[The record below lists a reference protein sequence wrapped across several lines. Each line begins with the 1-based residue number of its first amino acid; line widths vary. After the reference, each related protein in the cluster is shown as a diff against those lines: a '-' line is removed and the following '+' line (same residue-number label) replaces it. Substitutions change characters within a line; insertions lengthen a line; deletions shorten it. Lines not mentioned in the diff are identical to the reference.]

1 MPAAAHSRGRLVTGE
16 SASAT
21 VALALS
27 EQVYTTKHVEKAEQ
41 ANVFGQTTEVR
52 TVRAGHDPASNFQS
66 ALDKNQLASAL
77 MSSASLVSAIP
88 HLYKIA
94 SGQSSFVVHVSAEN
108 DKQKS
113 AFGDFS
119 NVMAVRQT
127 GFALLSSSSVQEASD
142 LAAIAHVASIKT
154 ASPFLHFFDSSRI
167 AHEHTNIQELT
178 EQNLAGLLP
187 NEDVE
192 AYRSRPQQQDANQ
205 SAYTLYKQR
214 QEAQEERVDVYKVVE
229 EVMVQFASV
238 TGRHYLPLEYSGHP
252 DAENV
257 IVAMGAGASVVESTV
272 DALRQ
277 QSADA
282 KIGVLKV
289 RLYRPWSNA
298 ELLKA
303 IPASVKNIAVL
314 EPSRDHTSTWNPLFL
329 DIAAAY
335 QSAQNDSTE
344 IVSGQY
350 GVDASDFA
358 PASVNAVFQ
367 HLASG
372 QLQRRFIIGESLQAT
387 PEHTVNVTPE
397 SSQQAVIVG
406 DEAKVLSA
414 FHQIADKKVQIY
426 TVTDNGYAVSHVRV
440 AHSSTSPVPSLIEN
454 ADVVVLLD
462 AKANAPTAIAA
473 LKQGGN
479 VLVNK
484 TEDVESALSGSV
496 KKAIAAKNAN
506 VYVIDAYALLKS
518 NNLVKFDTSNKIE
531 TKDSWKTASVSEEQK
546 TTSSEADAQ
555 KSGLVETPYLKML
568 DQVFGDRLSIANGIN
583 AASVWSPDTQSPEAS
598 NPEFGYGKILAQN
611 QQRSKFQASVEHALN
626 NANLP
631 ESLYKAL
638 SQWLLVVKSSGSKT
652 QQISD
657 AASVAE
663 SALEQH
669 ATDSSVQ
676 DILRNKEFLFPKSNW
691 LVGSDSWSYDIGQSG
706 VHHVITSGENV
717 NMLIVDTT
725 PYSSP
730 VQREQRKKDI
740 GLYAMN
746 YGEAYVASVAIYSSY
761 TGVLHALI
769 EADNFD
775 GPSIVLAYLPSVN
788 NLSNPIEVL
797 QETKISVDNG
807 SWPLYRWN
815 PSRENEGKDPFVL
828 DSERIKKDL
837 ENFLN
842 RENHLSVLVAEQ
854 PDLAKTLVSS
864 VESDVKKRHEQLKK
878 KARDDYARLLS
889 GLSGNA
895 NGPPVT
901 ILFGSDNGNAES
913 LAKKLAAKGKSRGL
927 KVSLMAMDDFADIQ
941 ELANVVNVVILC
953 STAGQGEF
961 PSNSREF
968 WKALNNLAVGD
979 IALQDTKFA
988 VFGLGDSHYWPREED
1003 AVYYNRP
1010 GKLIDNRLEMLGAG
1024 RLVAEI
1030 GLGDDQDADGYETG
1044 FTAWQ
1049 PELWKSLGVA
1059 DVGTD
1064 DEPPKLTDD
1073 QMKIDS
1079 NYLRGTIA
1087 QDLEDESTGAISE
1100 INGKLLKF
1108 HGSYGQDDRDI
1119 REERK
1124 KQGLEKAFSFMI
1136 RVRMPGG
1143 VSTPAQWL
1151 VMDELAETH
1160 ANGAIKL
1167 TTRQAFQLHG
1177 IIKKKLKPTIR
1188 GINKSLLS
1196 TLAACGDVNRNIMM
1210 NPNPHVPEVYDELNT
1225 FANKMMEHLAPKTNA
1240 YHEIWLQDEMV
1251 AGHAVQ
1257 DFEPIYGPTY
1267 LPRKFKIVIAV
1278 PPNNDVDI
1286 FAHDLGFI
1294 AIINDD
1300 KTLAGF
1306 NVTVGGG
1313 MGMTH
1318 GNKKTY
1324 PRPASIIGFCTVDQ
1338 AINVAEKVMTTQRDY
1353 GDRTNRKHARLK
1365 YTIDDRGL
1373 DWFKGEVETRLG
1385 YKLAEERPYEF
1396 TDNADRY
1403 GWTKG
1408 LGDKWHFGM
1417 FIENGKVKD
1426 WPDLQIKTGLREL
1439 AKWHKGDF
1447 RLTPNQ
1453 HLVIG
1458 NVPEADLERTK
1469 AHLAKYKLDNL
1480 SFSSLRLNAMA
1491 CVALP
1496 TCGLAMAESER
1507 YLPTLVGLL
1516 ESTIEEAGLRDDAIT
1531 IRMTGCPNGCAR
1543 PYLAEIAFVGKA
1555 PGAYNV
1561 YLGGG
1566 HKGER
1571 LNKLFKESLR
1581 EEEILNEI
1589 KPIIKQ
1595 YALER
1600 TPGEHFG
1607 DWVIRAGFVKKTIT
1621 GTDFHDL

>member
-1 MPAAAHSRGRLVTGE
+1 MLVQSGRRLVTGE
-16 SASAT
+16 STSAA
-21 VALALS
+21 VAVALS
-27 EQVYTTKHVEKAEQ
+27 EQVYTTKHLVNASQ
-41 ANVFGQTTEVR
+41 ANVYGTNTHIQTVQ
-52 TVRAGHDPASNFQS
+52 AGNDPASNFLGALNKNELGS
-66 ALDKNQLASAL
+66 ALI
-77 MSSASLVSAIP
+77 SSTSLVSAIP

-94 SGQSSFVVHVSAEN
+94 SSQSSFVIHVSAEN
-108 DKQKS
+108 DKKKNT
-113 AFGDFS
+113 FGDFS

-127 GFALLSSSSVQEASD
+127 GFALLSSSSVQEAQD
-142 LAAIAHVASIKT
+142 LAAIAHLASIKSST
-154 ASPFLHFFDSSRI
+154 PFLHFFDSSRV
-167 AHEHTNIQELT
+167 AHEHTNIEQLT
-178 EQNLAGLLP
+178 NQTLADLIS
-187 NEDVE
+187 NEEVE
-192 AYRSRPQQQDANQ
+192 AYRNRPQQTNNE
-205 SAYTLYKQR
+205 STYLRYKQR
-214 QEAQEERVDVYKVVE
+214 KDQESQEERVDVYKVVE
-229 EVMVQFASV
+229 EAMVQFASV
-238 TGRHYLPLEYSGHP
+238 TGRHYLPLEYTGHP

-257 IVAMGAGASVVESTV
+257 IVAMGAGATVVESTLQ
-272 DALRQ
+272 ALRE

-289 RLYRPWSNA
+289 RLYRPWSNT
-298 ELLKA
+298 ELLKVL
-303 IPASVKNIAVL
+303 PSSVKNIAVL
-314 EPSRDHTSTWNPLFL
+314 EPSHDYTSTWNPVFL
-329 DIAAAY
+329 DVAAAY
-335 QSAQNDSTE
+335 QSSQNDEVE

-350 GVDASDFA
+350 GVDAADFT
-358 PASVNAVFQ
+358 PSMVNAVYE
-367 HLASG
+367 HLTSG
-372 QLQRRFIIGESLQAT
+372 NLKRRFVIGDSL
-387 PEHTVNVTPE
+387 TVTDKHAINVTPE
-397 SSQQAVIVG
+397 SSLQLVVVG
-406 DEAKVLSA
+406 DEAEVLSA
-414 FHQIADKKVQIY
+414 FDQLEDKKVQVY
-426 TVTDNGYAVSHVRV
+426 TVEENGASVSHVRI
-440 AHSSTSPVPSLIEN
+440 AHASTSPVPSLIDN
-454 ADVVVLLD
+454 ADLVVLLD
-462 AKANAPTAIAA
+462 ATANVPNAVGTV
-473 LKQGGN
+473 KVDGN
-479 VLVNK
+479 VIINNTADLNAV
-484 TEDVESALSGSV
+484 SGSV
-496 KKAIAAKNAN
+496 KKAISAKNAN
-506 VYVIDAYALLKS
+506 VYTTDAVALIKS
-518 NNLVKFDTSNKIE
+518 ADVAKFDNSNKVDASSWSSVQAE
-531 TKDSWKTASVSEEQK
+531 EAKATPATKAAVQESDV
-546 TTSSEADAQ
+546 
-555 KSGLVETPYLKML
+555 VETPYIKML

-583 AASVWSPDTQSPEAS
+583 AASVWSPDTQSVHAA

-611 QQRSKFQASVEHALN
+611 QQRAKFFAHVEQTLN
-626 NANLP
+626 NAELP
-631 ESLYKAL
+631 EVLYKAL
-638 SQWLLVVKSSGSKT
+638 SQWLLIAKSAGSKH
-652 QQISD
+652 QQVTD
-657 AASVAE
+657 AATTVEAV
-663 SALEQH
+663 LEQYKSE
-669 ATDSSVQ
+669 ASVQ
-676 DILRNKEFLFPKSNW
+676 SIVRNKEYLFPKSNW

-725 PYSSP
+725 PYSSDA
-730 VQREQRKKDI
+730 QREQRKKDV

-746 YGEAYVASVAIYSSY
+746 YGDAYVASVAIYSSY

-769 EADNFD
+769 EADNYE
-775 GPSIVLAYLPSVN
+775 GPSIVLAFLPRVHN
-788 NLSNPIEVL
+788 AANPIEVL
-797 QETKISVDNG
+797 QETKVCVDNG

-815 PSRENEGKDPFVL
+815 PALESEGKDPFTL

-837 ENFLN
+837 EAFLE
-842 RENHLSVLVAEQ
+842 RENHLSVLVSQQ

-864 VESDVKKRHEQLKK
+864 VEADVKKRHEELKR
-878 KARDDYARLLS
+878 KAREDYARLLS

-895 NGPPVT
+895 NGAPVT
-901 ILFGSDNGNAES
+901 ILFGSDNGNAEG

-941 ELANVVNVVILC
+941 ELANVTNVVVVV

-961 PSNSREF
+961 PSNGREF

-1024 RLVAEI
+1024 RLIPEI
-1030 GLGDDQDADGYETG
+1030 GLGDDQDADGFETG
-1044 FTAWQ
+1044 FQAWQ
-1049 PELWKSLGVA
+1049 PELWKALGVA

-1143 VSTPAQWL
+1143 VATPEQWL

-1160 ANGAIKL
+1160 ANGDIKL

-1188 GINKSLLS
+1188 GVNKSLLS

-1210 NPNPHVPEVYDELNT
+1210 NPNPYVPEVYDELNQ
-1225 FANKMMEHLAPKTNA
+1225 FANKMMQHLAPKTNA
-1240 YHEIWLQDEMV
+1240 YHEIWLADEMV

-1324 PRPASIIGFCTVDQ
+1324 PRPASIIGFCTVDE
-1338 AINVAEKVMTTQRDY
+1338 AVNVAEKVMTTQRDY

-1373 DWFKGEVETRLG
+1373 DWFKGEVESRLG
-1385 YKLAEERPYEF
+1385 YKLGEERPYKF

-1408 LGDKWHFGM
+1408 VDDKWHFGM

-1453 HLVIG
+1453 HLVIA

-1480 SFSSLRLNAMA
+1480 SFTSLRLNAMA

-1543 PYLAEIAFVGKA
+1543 PYLGEIAFVGKA
-1555 PGAYNV
+1555 PGAYNI

-1571 LNKLFKESLR
+1571 LNKLYKESLK
-1581 EEEILNEI
+1581 EEEILAEV
-1589 KPIIKQ
+1589 KPIIKR

-1600 TPGEHFG
+1600 NPGEHFG
-1607 DWVIRAGFVKKTIT
+1607 DWVIRAGYVKKTIT
-1621 GTDFHDL
+1621 GTDFHEL

>member
-1 MPAAAHSRGRLVTGE
+1 MPAAAHSRLVTGE
-16 SASAT
+16 STSAA
-21 VALALS
+21 VAVALS
-27 EQVYTTKHVEKAEQ
+27 EHLYTTKRVHVSSQ
-41 ANVFGQTTEVR
+41 SNVLDSNTEVQVVQA
-52 TVRAGHDPASNFQS
+52 TNDPASHFAG
-66 ALDKNQLASAL
+66 ALNKNKLASAL
-77 MSSASLVSAIP
+77 MSSTSLLSAIP

-94 SGQSSFVVHVSAEN
+94 ASQSAFVVHVSAEN
-108 DKQKS
+108 DRQKN

-127 GFALLSSSSVQEASD
+127 GFALLSSSTVQEAQD
-142 LAAIAHVASIKT
+142 LAAIAHLASIKSST
-154 ASPFLHFFDSSRI
+154 PFLHFFDSNRV
-167 AHEHTNIQELT
+167 AHEHTNIEELSVQT
-178 EQNLAGLLP
+178 LAKLITSEQ
-187 NEDVE
+187 VE
-192 AYRSRPQQQDANQ
+192 AYRTRPQKDTNE
-205 SAYTLYKQR
+205 STYVRYKQR
-214 QEAQEERVDVYKVVE
+214 KAQEVQEEQVDVYNVVE
-229 EVMVQFASV
+229 EAMVQFASV

-252 DAENV
+252 DAENM
-257 IVAMGAGASVVESTV
+257 IVAMGAGATVVESTV
-272 DALRQ
+272 QAIRE
-277 QSADA
+277 QSPDA

-289 RLYRPWSNA
+289 RLFRPWSNA
-298 ELLKA
+298 ELLKV
-303 IPASVKNIAVL
+303 IPSSVKNIAVL
-314 EPSRDHTSTWNPLFL
+314 EPSHDYTSTWNPVFL
-329 DIAAAY
+329 DVAAAY
-335 QSAQNDSTE
+335 QSAQNDDVE
-344 IVSGQY
+344 IISGQY
-350 GVDASDFA
+350 GVDATDFT
-358 PASVNAVFQ
+358 PAMVNAVYN
-367 HLASG
+367 HLTSG
-372 QLQRRFIIGESLQAT
+372 QLQRRFVIGSGLPVTDKDAI
-387 PEHTVNVTPE
+387 NVTPE
-397 SSQQAVIVG
+397 SSQQLVIVG
-406 DEAKVLSA
+406 DEAQVLLA
-414 FHQIADKKVQIY
+414 FDQLDDKKVQVY
-426 TVTDNGYAVSHVRV
+426 VVEENGASVSHVRI
-440 AHSSTSPVPSLIEN
+440 AHARTSPVPSLIDN
-454 ADVVVLLD
+454 ADIVVLLNPN
-462 AKANAPTAIAA
+462 ANVPAAIGA
-473 LKQGGN
+473 LKSGG
-479 VLVNK
+479 
-484 TEDVESALSGSV
+484 DVVINNTADLESALTGHV
-496 KKAIAAKNAN
+496 KKAIAAKGAN
-506 VYVIDAYALLKS
+506 VYTTDAFALIKS
-518 NNLVKFDTSNKIE
+518 NNVTQFDTSNKL
-531 TKDSWKTASVSEEQK
+531 DSSNWTSAHAEDVKAASTA
-546 TTSSEADAQ
+546 TTAVKESD
-555 KSGLVETPYLKML
+555 VIETPYIKML
-568 DQVFGDRLSIANGIN
+568 DQVFGDRLAIANGIN
-583 AASVWSPDTQSPEAS
+583 SASVWSPDNQSPNAS

-611 QQRSKFQASVEHALN
+611 QQRSKFQADVEQVLN
-626 NANLP
+626 NSDLP
-631 ESLYKAL
+631 DALYKTL
-638 SQWLLVVKSSGSKT
+638 SQWLLVVKSAGSKV
-652 QQISD
+652 QQIAD
-657 AASVAE
+657 AATAAE
-663 SALEQH
+663 AVLDQYKTESI
-669 ATDSSVQ
+669 VQ
-676 DILRNKEFLFPKSNW
+676 DIVRNKEFLFPKSNW

-725 PYSSP
+725 PYSSDA
-730 VQREQRKKDI
+730 QREQRKKDI

-746 YGEAYVASVAIYSSY
+746 YGAVYVASVAIYSSY

-769 EADNFD
+769 EADNYA
-775 GPSIVLAYLPSVN
+775 GPSVVLAFLPRVN
-788 NLSNPIEVL
+788 NSANPIEVL
-797 QETKISVDNG
+797 QETKICVDNG

-815 PSRENEGKDPFVL
+815 PTLESEGKDPFTL

-837 ENFLN
+837 ESFLD
-842 RENHLSVLVAEQ
+842 RENHLSVLVAQQ
-854 PDLAKTLVSS
+854 PDLVKTLVSS
-864 VESDVKKRHEQLKK
+864 VESDVKKRHEQLKS
-878 KARDDYARLLS
+878 KAREDYARLLS

-901 ILFGSDNGNAES
+901 FLFGSDNGNAEG
-913 LAKKLAAKGKSRGL
+913 LAKKLATKGKSRGL
-927 KVSLMAMDDFADIQ
+927 KVQLMAMDDFADIQ
-941 ELANVVNVVILC
+941 DLANVTNVVVVV

-961 PSNSREF
+961 PSNGREF
-968 WKALNNLAVGD
+968 WKALNNLQVGD

-988 VFGLGDSHYWPREED
+988 VFALGDSHYWPREED

-1044 FTAWQ
+1044 FQAWQ
-1049 PELWKSLGVA
+1049 PELWKALGVA
-1059 DVGTD
+1059 DAGTD

-1136 RVRMPGG
+1136 RCRMPGG
-1143 VSTPAQWL
+1143 VATPEQWL

-1160 ANGAIKL
+1160 ANGDIKL
-1167 TTRQAFQLHG
+1167 TTRQSFQLHG

-1210 NPNPHVPEVYDELNT
+1210 NPNPHVPEVYDELNA
-1225 FANKMMEHLAPKTNA
+1225 FANKMMQHLAPKTNA
-1240 YHEIWLQDEMV
+1240 YHEIWLDDELV

-1338 AINVAEKVMTTQRDY
+1338 AVDVAEKVMTTQRDF

-1365 YTIDDRGL
+1365 YTIDDRSL
-1373 DWFKGEVETRLG
+1373 DWFKGEVESRLG
-1385 YKLAEERPYEF
+1385 YKLADERPYEF

-1408 LGDKWHFGM
+1408 VGDKWNFGM

-1439 AKWHKGDF
+1439 AKWHKGEF

-1453 HLVIG
+1453 HLVIA

-1480 SFSSLRLNAMA
+1480 SFTSLRLNAMA

-1516 ESTIEEAGLRDDAIT
+1516 ENTIEEAGLREDAIT

-1543 PYLAEIAFVGKA
+1543 PYLGEIAFVGKA

-1571 LNKLFKESLR
+1571 LNKLYKESLR
-1581 EEEILNEI
+1581 EEEILAEI
-1589 KPIIKQ
+1589 KPIIKR

-1600 TPGEHFG
+1600 TEGEHFG
-1607 DWVIRAGFVKKTIT
+1607 DWVIRAGYVKKTIT
-1621 GTDFHDL
+1621 GKDFHDL